1 MPTHAEKRVLPHTAQ
16 QMFDLVAD
24 VARYDEF
31 LPWCT
36 GVRIFKRN
44 GDTFYADLIIG
55 YKVLREK
62 FTSKVE
68 LSSPDQI
75 TVTYITGPMKYLH
88 NRWRFIDNGDGTSTI
103 DFYIE
108 FEFRSRLFEKLVG
121 KVFGEIVN
129 RMVGAFVDRADAL
142 YGSEKSLQQA

>member
-44 GDTFYADLIIG
+44 GNTFYADLIIG

>member
-1 MPTHAEKRVLPHTAQ
+1 MPTHAEKRVLPHTAE